1 MNRRTLLLALLPA
14 AAMAAAPVTLAPMF
28 GSHAVLQRDV
38 KLPVWGTA
46 EPGANVKVRLVRDGA
61 DEGNAIETVAVAGAD
76 GRWRAVL
83 PPHPAGGPFRLS
95 AGYLSAAGSDAP
107 LVAEDVLFG
116 DVWLCSGQSNMD
128 MSYGWGLTRGKED
141 METADDPWM
150 RLFDDRNAA
159 SITPLDDLSKPA
171 AWTGS
176 GFAHAKT
183 FSACGWFFGQAL
195 RKAMP
200 DVPIGLIEASWSGS
214 PIKTWLSAE
223 AYRSVGPEQSAE
235 VDKALADLAAYDAAG
250 GKAEYERRLAL
261 WKAECA
267 TKGDIAAEG
276 AGFDDSS
283 WAEAE
288 VPVRFEDQFDKSF
301 DGCAWYRRSFDLTAA
316 QAAGGATLSL
326 GTIDDVDVAWV
337 NGVLVG
343 SNAVWNVPSVY
354 KVPAGV
360 LREGRNVVAVKVVDI
375 GKAGGFTGKPGD
387 VALAAADGSSVALAG
402 AWRSEGFRYDPPPA
416 NGEVN
421 SWTPTACYN
430 AMLHPLFPMALKGAI
445 WYQGCSDVGGRGPLY
460 EKKFRA
466 MAEDWRAHFTHPD
479 GLPVY
484 VVQLAAY
491 LETHAEPYD
500 SWWADVRWSQMK
512 LGETLPKC
520 GTAVAID
527 IGHHT
532 DIHPKDKK
540 SVGERLAR
548 LALRRT
554 YGKESVV
561 EAGPIPLAAEL
572 DASRPALAP
581 TPAGGGGREIVVPFR
596 NGPLKTSDGG
606 PVRGFQLVGDYGVTV
621 PAAATIRGDS
631 VAVAVPAG
639 AKPRRVRYAWDDYPD
654 CNLVNGEGLPC
665 GPFQLALSSAD

>member
-46 EPGANVKVRLVRDGA
+46 EPGANVKVRLVRDDA
-61 DEGNAIETVAVAGAD
+61 DEGNAIETIAVAGAD

-107 LVAEDVLFG
+107 LIAEDVLFG

-267 TKGDIAAEG
+267 
-276 AGFDDSS
+276 
-283 WAEAE
+283 
-288 VPVRFEDQFDKSF
+288 
-301 DGCAWYRRSFDLTAA
+301 
-316 QAAGGATLSL
+316 ATS
-326 GTIDDVDVAWV
+326 
-337 NGVLVG
+337 
-343 SNAVWNVPSVY
+343 PPR
-354 KVPAGV
+354 VPASTIRRGPRPRSPSASRTSSTRASTAV
-360 LREGRNVVAVKVVDI
+360 PGTGARSTSRARRPPAGRR
-375 GKAGGFTGKPGD
+375 F
-387 VALAAADGSSVALAG
+387 
-402 AWRSEGFRYDPPPA
+402 RSER
-416 NGEVN
+416 
-421 SWTPTACYN
+421 ST
-430 AMLHPLFPMALKGAI
+430 
-445 WYQGCSDVGGRGPLY
+445 
-460 EKKFRA
+460 
-466 MAEDWRAHFTHPD
+466 
-479 GLPVY
+479 
-484 VVQLAAY
+484 
-491 LETHAEPYD
+491 
-500 SWWADVRWSQMK
+500 
-512 LGETLPKC
+512 
-520 GTAVAID
+520 
-527 IGHHT
+527 
-532 DIHPKDKK
+532 
-540 SVGERLAR
+540 
-548 LALRRT
+548 
-554 YGKESVV
+554 
-561 EAGPIPLAAEL
+561 
-572 DASRPALAP
+572 
-581 TPAGGGGREIVVPFR
+581 
-596 NGPLKTSDGG
+596 TSTSPG
-606 PVRGFQLVGDYGVTV
+606 
-621 PAAATIRGDS
+621 
-631 VAVAVPAG
+631 
-639 AKPRRVRYAWDDYPD
+639 
-654 CNLVNGEGLPC
+654 
-665 GPFQLALSSAD
+665 